1 MKKYPLISISIAV
14 VFLIIVASFTNVVG
28 IQSIESSNNKI
39 TTDEVDQKDLL
50 YQTII
55 DLVNNKEI
63 QQIIQKYQ
71 TSRKGFFNPIKKFF
85 GLNYPT
91 ITKNQLKKMYSI
103 GLFLSRFISKSKI
116 QSMIKEHQLIS
127 PEIQKEIT
135 AVIEKDAVLC
145 REVIQILNSGC
156 DCDNEQTSSWG
167 FPILCSILNIL
178 MIIPLILFGFG
189 SSLEALG
196 LWFRLIGLIGYI
208 ITMITVPIVYAII
221 YVGTIFDCNWW
232 FISI

>member
-39 TTDEVDQKDLL
+39 TAEEVDQKDLL

-71 TSRKGFFNPIKKFF
+71 TSRKGFFNPIKKLY

-91 ITKNQLKKMYSI
+91 ITKNQLKKMLLLKKM
-103 GLFLSRFISKSKI
+103 LFS
-116 QSMIKEHQLIS
+116 
-127 PEIQKEIT
+127 
-135 AVIEKDAVLC
+135 
-145 REVIQILNSGC
+145 
-156 DCDNEQTSSWG
+156 
-167 FPILCSILNIL
+167 
-178 MIIPLILFGFG
+178 
-189 SSLEALG
+189 
-196 LWFRLIGLIGYI
+196 
-208 ITMITVPIVYAII
+208 
-221 YVGTIFDCNWW
+221 VGK
-232 FISI
+232 